1 MKISVCLLTKS
12 YELKCIY
19 FFCHLLKK
27 LLYNGDSSKGDD
39 GDALFIWNNWTT
51 YINSFDTLYYM
62 QYAYLSFSL
71 NWFQFMPVNTI
82 SKVWEDYNFVETRAR
97 LQVVYDSH
105 LDLHLVQRQKRYL
118 SIEICMRNCL
128 NYLQYLS

>member
-19 FFCHLLKK
+19 FFCHVLKK

-51 YINSFDTLYYM
+51 YIDSFGIY
-62 QYAYLSFSL
+62 S
-71 NWFQFMPVNTI
+71 TI
-82 SKVWEDYNFVETRAR
+82 CSTHNYH
-97 LQVVYDSH
+97 SH
-105 LDLHLVQRQKRYL
+105 
-118 SIEICMRNCL
+118 
-128 NYLQYLS
+128 